1 MVSGS
6 VRRRLVLAGRLVR
19 TWRPTGFAVTELVRS
34 VVTSFV
40 ALGLTLYLIPGD
52 QTSGPQAVAL
62 LVITVVGVGIVLR
75 PLLLGLAVVL
85 GSFGLLLVGVLAQ
98 AVVLYVAVEVSPDV
112 HISSYPRVFV
122 VSWVA
127 AVVAAL
133 VNWLLDAGSQDAFLA
148 QLLGRTV
155 RIAHR
160 QARLGLAA
168 VGEPGLLV
176 VQLDGV
182 GRDLM
187 RQAVVAGAVPTVA
200 RWLRSGSHRG
210 YRWHTGLPA
219 TTPAGQAVLLHG
231 DRHQIPSFR
240 WYEKDTGRLLVANR
254 AADAATIESRLTTGR
269 GLLADGGVSISNL
282 FSGDAPTRIL
292 TMSDARLPARTT
304 RGLASFAT
312 TPRGFARTLVLFVGQ
327 VVQEIYQARRQRRR
341 DVRPRVARGGVFA
354 LLRSVTTALLHDL
367 NVTLVAEQMARDAP
381 VIFVDFVD
389 YDEIAHHAGPSR
401 PESMRSLDGLDR
413 VLRFFEDVAGEAN
426 RRYEIVV
433 LSDHGQA
440 QGTTFAQLTGRSL
453 DSLVTELAADAPESD
468 AGDVGPVRRD
478 LAEDRAERWGPAN
491 LLLTSAARSDRP
503 GLGTALARRRA
514 RHQSGDAPAG
524 DVAVTLRPRSA
535 GAGSGTDP
543 SASDGPS
550 GPLVA
555 ASGSLAHVYLPSVPG
570 RATRQQIDERHP
582 ALLSGLAGHP
592 GIGLV
597 MVRCEDAC
605 GPIVLGADGWR
616 SLAAT
621 AGDISS
627 GRHGG
632 TGADPIDVYGP
643 SAARDL
649 LQLDTRAHVGDIVV
663 LGRYDPDTDE
673 VAAFEELVGSH
684 GGLGGDQTSAML
696 IVPADWPQPTGSVPV
711 GSDDERRP
719 LALSGAQ
726 VHEVLLAR
734 LRELG
739 LRPGDE
745 PVAAPAGAA
754 PVSA

>member
-6 VRRRLVLAGRLVR
+6 VRRRLALGRRLVR
-19 TWRPTGFAVTELVRS
+19 TWRPTGVAVTDLVRS
-34 VVTSFV
+34 VATSFV

-62 LVITVVGVGIVLR
+62 LVLIVVGVGIVLR
-75 PLLLGLAVVL
+75 PLLLGTAVVF
-85 GSFGLLLVGVLAQ
+85 GSVGLLLVGVLAQ
-98 AVVLYVAVEVSPDV
+98 AVVLYVAVAISPDV
-112 HISSYPRVFV
+112 HISSYPRVFL

-127 AVVAAL
+127 AVIAAL

-148 QLLGRTV
+148 QLLGRAV

-160 QARLGLAA
+160 QARLGDAP

-200 RWLRSGSHRG
+200 RWLRTGTHRP

-231 DRHQIPSFR
+231 DRHEVPSFR
-240 WYEKDTGRLLVANR
+240 WFEKDSGRLLVANR
-254 AADAATIESRLTTGR
+254 AADAATIEARLSTGR

-304 RGLASFAT
+304 RGLATFAT
-312 TPRGFARTLVLFVGQ
+312 TPRGLARTLVLFVAQ
-327 VVQEIYQARRQRRR
+327 VVQEMYQARRQRRR

-413 VLRFFEDVAGEAN
+413 VLRFFEDVASETN

-440 QGTTFAQLTGRSL
+440 QGTTFAQLAGRSL
-453 DSLVTELAADAPESD
+453 DSLVAELAADTPEAD
-468 AGDVGPVRRD
+468 ARDVGPVRED
-478 LAEDRAERWGPAN
+478 LADDRAERWGSAN
-491 LLLTSAARSDRP
+491 LLLTSAARSDRS

-514 RHQSGDAPAG
+514 RRQSQGAAEQ
-524 DVAVTLRPRSA
+524 DVAVTLRRRPQDSA
-535 GAGSGTDP
+535 DTTA
-543 SASDGPS
+543 DGPA

-555 ASGSLAHVYLPSVPG
+555 ASGSLAHIYLESLPG
-570 RATRQQIDERHP
+570 RVTRQQIDARHP
-582 ALLSGLAGHP
+582 ALLPGLAAHE

-597 MVRCEDAC
+597 MVHCEDAQ

-621 AGDISS
+621 AGDIAAD
-627 GRHGG
+627 RMGG
-632 TGADPIDVYGP
+632 AGPDPTEVYGP
-643 SAARDL
+643 QAARDL
-649 LQLDTRAHVGDIVV
+649 LQLDGRAHVGDIVV
-663 LGRYDPDTDE
+663 LGRFDPDTGE

-684 GGLGGDQTSAML
+684 GGLGGDQTAAML
-696 IVPADWPQPTGSVPV
+696 VVPASWPHVTGEVLV
-711 GSDDERRP
+711 GSEDDRRP

-726 VHEVLLAR
+726 VHEALLTR
-734 LRELG
+734 LRDLG

-745 PVAAPAGAA
+745 PVEAPAGA